1 MKTSS
6 KSILYSLTA
15 VLLWSTSATAFK
27 LSLQGMNNAQL
38 LFYTSLIST
47 VVLFALIYAKGRL
60 MSRDIVGK
68 YLQKNLVLGLL
79 NPFLYYLVLF
89 KAYSILPAQE
99 AMVLNYTW
107 PITVSIFAGIFLNHK
122 LSLKIITGLVAAFFG
137 VIVIATHGDVFAM
150 EFKNGPGL
158 ALAAGSSVIWAAF
171 WIINLKDEREPSIKL
186 FSAFLFGT
194 VFTAIY
200 ILIFDSFVPADPVS
214 FIGAVYIGIFEMSV
228 GFFLWLKGLE
238 TSPNKAKTST
248 LAYLA
253 PFMSLLFI
261 SFVLGEKVFISSIFG
276 LLLIISG
283 IIYQQFPSKKE

>member
-6 KSILYSLTA
+6 KSISYSLTA

-47 VVLFALIYAKGRL
+47 IVLFALIYAKGRL
-60 MSRDIVGK
+60 MSRDISGK
-68 YLQKNLVLGLL
+68 YLSKNLVLGLL

-107 PITVSIFAGIFLNHK
+107 PITVSIFAGIFLKHK
-122 LSLKIITGLVAAFFG
+122 LSLKIIIGLVAAFFG
-137 VIVIATHGDVFAM
+137 VIVIASHGDVFAM
-150 EFKNGPGL
+150 EFNNGTGL

-200 ILIFDSFVPADPVS
+200 ILIFDSFVPADPIS

-261 SFVLGEKVFISSIFG
+261 SFVLGEKIFISSIFG